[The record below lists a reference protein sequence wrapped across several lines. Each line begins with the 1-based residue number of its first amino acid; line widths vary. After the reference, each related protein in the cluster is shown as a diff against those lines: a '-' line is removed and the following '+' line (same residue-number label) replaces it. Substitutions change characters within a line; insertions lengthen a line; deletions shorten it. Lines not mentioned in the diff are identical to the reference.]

1 MLAHLNRSLTNQSE
15 KVDQSMTKRGTY
27 GLLMQIANCCI
38 MVEGIV
44 PHFVSTVICKL
55 WHPVMD
61 SWMNVFH

>member
-1 MLAHLNRSLTNQSE
+1 MLAYLDRSLTNQSE

-44 PHFVSTVICKL
+44 PHFVASSDGFLDECVPLMGKR
-55 WHPVMD
+55 
-61 SWMNVFH
+61 

>member
-1 MLAHLNRSLTNQSE
+1 MLAHLDRSLTNQSE

-27 GLLMQIANCCI
+27 GLLMQIANFCI